1 MVEALGGLCIL
12 FCFFLF
18 FFLGCFFLKNNL
30 FGYVTLYSELK

>member
-12 FCFFLF
+12 FFFFLF
-18 FFLGCFFLKNNL
+18 FFLGFFFLKNNL